1 MANCWCSYLV
11 LLLLVLLSPHAWRN
25 IICLSSSCHWSHA
38 SHSNRERCSARG
50 AQFLPLLVNVATLA
64 DLGQWN
70 RSATAL
76 DDYITSSNH
85 SRLQRLVAGT
95 NLFELL
101 CSSTSS
107 GLQLLP
113 AATISTAATA
123 APAAAASDSALAV
136 ITALSSSAQKLL
148 DHVIELDE
156 SGSTANS
163 SCTEGMLA
171 SIDTI
176 GGLAAAA
183 RHSK

>member
-1 MANCWCSYLV
+1 M
-11 LLLLVLLSPHAWRN
+11 
-25 IICLSSSCHWSHA
+25 
-38 SHSNRERCSARG
+38 
-50 AQFLPLLVNVATLA
+50 
-64 DLGQWN
+64 
-70 RSATAL
+70 
-76 DDYITSSNH
+76 
-85 SRLQRLVAGT
+85 QRLVAGT

-101 CSSTSS
+101 CSSTFS
-107 GLQLLP
+107 GLQLLS
-113 AATISTAATA
+113 AATTSTAATA

-148 DHVIELDE
+148 DHVIQLDE